1 MVDLEKS
8 WSSLVFRHS
17 IISSLGVVL
26 RDSSTDKESVKK
38 TIFGGGSSI
47 AMKYSSAVL
56 MATASARKLVR
67 RAPLA
72 IHNQTA
78 LAVGV

>member
-1 MVDLEKS
+1 MICSV
-8 WSSLVFRHS
+8 
-17 IISSLGVVL
+17 GAVL

-38 TIFGGGSSI
+38 TIFDGGSSI

-56 MATASARKLVR
+56 MATASARKLVH

-72 IHNQTA
+72 THNDTGR
-78 LAVGV
+78 AVGV